1 MHARNIV
8 FRRVSLRNDRVDP
21 IRIDVYRSALWADSN
36 VVRNLSFFQI
46 DNYENGNGAPFVM
59 LVRPQ
64 PVVSAD
70 EGRKCHTPGVWWGC
84 RATSTRTS
92 ARRHGLCKP
101 HGCCRHL
108 GCILPKSASN
118 NRADRDISFTNV
130 RIHNNDSRYQCQDA
144 FRLVQPVRNLRLTDV
159 SVRPTATP
167 FRLATMA
174 IRSAA
179 AVVRVADD

>member
-1 MHARNIV
+1 MFGGVAGPRQRGHRLDATAC
-8 FRRVSLRNDRVDP
+8 VS
-21 IRIDVYRSALWADSN
+21 
-36 VVRNLSFFQI
+36 
-46 DNYENGNGAPFVM
+46 
-59 LVRPQ
+59 
-64 PVVSAD
+64 
-70 EGRKCHTPGVWWGC
+70 
-84 RATSTRTS
+84 RTV
-92 ARRHGLCKP
+92 AAG
-101 HGCCRHL
+101 
-108 GCILPKSASN
+108 IWVTFLPKSAGN